1 MSGCTWGDEW
11 HQISADLGRIRSL
24 GCKVAWCQVV
34 NGTIND
40 ETSEKFT
47 QIYTVSASLCWTVF
61 SDGSSRQLFL
71 LDDDLQ
77 DRIKSVPY
85 MLTTTTTT
93 TVIQKLPIQDI
104 LDRLDVTVEHRKGR
118 QRACEWDKIRGRWGA
133 VSYRLGCDWDLAV
146 GWFKLQA
153 FLDWRQW
160 SSVLRERERE
170 RKS

>member
-1 MSGCTWGDEW
+1 M
-11 HQISADLGRIRSL
+11 
-24 GCKVAWCQVV
+24 

-104 LDRLDVTVEHRKGR
+104 LDRLDVTVNIEK
-118 QRACEWDKIRGRWGA
+118 ADKELANETKYEEGEVLYPTDWA
-133 VSYRLGCDWDLAV
+133 VIETWLLGDLSC
-146 GWFKLQA
+146 KL
-153 FLDWRQW
+153 F
-160 SSVLRERERE
+160 
-170 RKS
+170 